1 MLLPPPALPD
11 KAALFLDFDGTLVPI
26 AQRPQDVR
34 VPPAL
39 IPTLQRLHFM
49 QGGALA
55 IISGRPLS
63 GVDAFVSPLLLA
75 VAGAHG
81 AERRNEAGQITLR
94 RAETPAPVL
103 AAAAT
108 LASQHTGLLLEH
120 KPSGFALHYRLNPS
134 LAETCQVTLAKAL
147 NEAPDASLT
156 WELLLGHCVC
166 ELKQR
171 GVSKGTAVQAFMTE
185 PPFAGR
191 VPVFIGDDVTD
202 EDGFVAVQAAGG
214 FGIHVGA
221 GPTQAMYRLPD
232 TDAVATW
239 LMHASG
245 ARQANA
251 PQTPQ
256 TPQEQ
261 DAPQEQEARQP

>member
-1 MLLPPPALPD
+1 MLLPPPALPR

-34 VPPAL
+34 VPSAL
-39 IPTLQRLHFM
+39 IPTLQRLHLAL
-49 QGGALA
+49 GGALA

-63 GVDAFVSPLLLA
+63 GVDEFLSPPLLPMLLP

-81 AERRNEAGQITLR
+81 AERRDATGRITLQ
-94 RAETPAPVL
+94 RADTPASVL
-103 AAAAT
+103 AAATT
-108 LASQHTGLLLEH
+108 LAEEHTGLLLET

-134 LAETCQVTLAKAL
+134 LAEECRTTLANAL
-147 NEAPDASLT
+147 NEAPGASLT

-171 GVSKGTAVQAFMTE
+171 GVSKGTAVRAYLAE

-214 FGIHVGA
+214 FGIRVGA
-221 GPTQAMYRLPD
+221 GPTQAMYQLAD
-232 TDAVATW
+232 TDAVASW
-239 LMHASG
+239 LAEAG
-245 ARQANA
+245 DTRA
-251 PQTPQ
+251 PQA
-256 TPQEQ
+256 QE
-261 DAPQEQEARQP
+261 PEPEQEANPS

>member
-1 MLLPPPALPD
+1 MLLLSPPALPA

-34 VPPAL
+34 VPPTL
-39 IPTLQRLHFM
+39 IPTLQRLHCM

-63 GVDAFVSPLLLA
+63 GVDEFLSPLLLPA
-75 VAGAHG
+75 AGAHG
-81 AERRNEAGQITLR
+81 AERRDATGQITLC
-94 RAETPAPVL
+94 RAETPASVW

-108 LASQHTGLLLEH
+108 LAAQHNGLLLEP

-134 LAETCQVTLAKAL
+134 LAETCQVTLANAL
-147 NEAPDASLT
+147 NEAPDASHA

-171 GVSKGTAVQAFMTE
+171 GVSKGTAVQAFLAE

-191 VPVFIGDDVTD
+191 LPVFIGDDVTD

-221 GPTQAMYRLPD
+221 GPTQAMYQLAD

-239 LMHASG
+239 LEAAHEV
-245 ARQANA
+245 RA
-251 PQTPQ
+251 PQT
-256 TPQEQ
+256 QE
-261 DAPQEQEARQP
+261 EARHP

>member
-1 MLLPPPALPD
+1 MLLSPPALPA

-34 VPPAL
+34 VPHTL
-39 IPTLQRLHFM
+39 IPTLQRLHLALD
-49 QGGALA
+49 GAVA

-63 GVDAFVSPLLLA
+63 GVDDFLSPLRLA

-81 AERRNEAGQITLR
+81 AERRNAAGQITLR
-94 RAETPAPVL
+94 RAETPVDVL
-103 AAAAT
+103 AAATA
-108 LASQHTGLLLEH
+108 LAAQHAGLLLET

-134 LAETCQVTLAKAL
+134 LAETCQTTLARAL
-147 NEAPDASLT
+147 NEAPGASLT

-171 GVSKGTAVQAFMTE
+171 DVSKGTAVQAFLAE
-185 PPFAGR
+185 APFAGR

-221 GPTQAMYRLPD
+221 GPTQAMYQLAD
-232 TDAVATW
+232 TEAVATW
-239 LMHASG
+239 LEAASDTCATQ
-245 ARQANA
+245 ARQAA
-251 PQTPQ
+251 QAA
-256 TPQEQ
+256 QEQ
-261 DAPQEQEARQP
+261 QELNQP